1 MSGIVISSLLK
12 WKWKHLLARDIVIVP
27 SGDCLEGILVF
38 AEGSGRW
45 YGLDDLSHTKP
56 MAEAVFKQRWLISW
70 PIAGLPSVCPLGT
83 LKRRESSLPLQE

>member
-38 AEGSGRW
+38 AEVWVEGGMGW
-45 YGLDDLSHTKP
+45 
-56 MAEAVFKQRWLISW
+56 MISLTPNPW
-70 PIAGLPSVCPLGT
+70 QKLFSSNAG
-83 LKRRESSLPLQE
+83 